1 MKPIILTAGIT
12 LSPQTV
18 LALAAAHIAQFA
30 ERLELKAVGTRL
42 DDCRYYL
49 ALWREIRSLVTR
61 GLELS
66 SEHTQELF
74 DAATS
79 GDHDTLLTPE
89 EFRAVNRKPARAS

>member
-49 ALWREIRSLVTR
+49 LLWKEIRTLVMR
-61 GLELS
+61 SQELS
-66 SEHTQELF
+66 SEHVQELY
-74 DAATS
+74 DACTC
-79 GDHDTLLTPE
+79 GDHDCYLTAD
-89 EFRAVNRKPARAS
+89 EFRAVNRPARAAS